1 MTVDVS
7 VVIVNYNTRA
17 MTLQALE
24 SVFTSETVCSY
35 EVILVDNASSDDSVG
50 SVRSVFPN
58 VLIIENRTN
67 VGFATANNQ
76 GIRISSGRYV
86 LLLNSDTRL
95 EIDTMQSMVAFMD
108 EQPMAGV
115 SGCKVLLPDGRLDA
129 ACKRGFPTPL
139 TSLFYVSG
147 VARLFP
153 RSAVLNRYHMGHLSA
168 DDTSPVDAVVG
179 AFMLVR
185 RNVIDQV
192 GLLDE
197 EFFMYG
203 EDIDWCYRIKQAGWQ
218 VYYYPRAQIMHYKG
232 GSSPRRPPWLVR
244 EFYRAMLLFYKK
256 HYQHVYNPIV
266 SIAVNAGIGL
276 AMSLALVRNSV
287 RRARVIGASGGISE
301 ARDPSR

>member
-24 SVFTSETVCSY
+24 SIFISQTDYCY
-35 EVILVDNASSDDSVG
+35 EVILVDNASSDDSVV
-50 SVRSVFPN
+50 SVCGLFPG
-58 VLIIENRTN
+58 VQMIENRTN

-86 LLLNSDTRL
+86 LLLNSDTRI
-95 EIDTMQSMVAFMD
+95 ERDTLQSMIAFMD
-108 EQPMAGV
+108 EQPMAGA
-115 SGCKVLLPDGRLDA
+115 SGCKILLPDGQLDP

-139 TSLFYVSG
+139 TSLFYVTG
-147 VARLFP
+147 AARLFS

-168 DDTSPVDAVVG
+168 DDTNAVDAIVG
-179 AFMLVR
+179 AFMVVR
-185 RNVIDQV
+185 RDVIDQV

-218 VYYYPRAQIMHYKG
+218 VYYYPHVQIMHYKG
-232 GSSPRRPPWLVR
+232 GSSPRRPPWLIR
-244 EFYRAMLLFYKK
+244 EFYRSMMLFYRK
-256 HYQHVYNPIV
+256 HYQHTYNPLV
-266 SIAVNAGIGL
+266 SIVVHAGIGL
-276 AMSLALVRNSV
+276 AMSLALVSNSV
-287 RRARVIGASGGISE
+287 RRERVIGTRGDISE
-301 ARDPSR
+301 VRDSSS